1 MINPCMSICTY
12 VDGKCIGCYRTMEEI
27 ENWFEY
33 SDEER
38 KKIMERLDDEI
49 NFD

>member
-1 MINPCMSICTY
+1 MDSPCVGICTY
-12 VDGKCIGCYRTMEEI
+12 IDGKCHGCHRTLKEI

-38 KKIMERLDDEI
+38 KKIMERLEDETD
-49 NFD
+49 FD